1 MSQRPT
7 IYGMSLLVRLTLLYG
22 LFLTIH
28 NSHTKAQ
35 KYAENSY
42 TCLNF
47 LIGLY
52 NYVTLGNS
60 LRATWLASDHIHTI
74 IGSIWY
80 YDF

>member
-52 NYVTLGNS
+52 NYVTLCKS
-60 LRATWLASDHIHTI
+60 LRATMSSFTVPSLSAMTLSRHD
-74 IGSIWY
+74 
-80 YDF
+80 